1 MRTMEENVTMTS
13 FGEEMAQE
21 STKQETDRKCPQCGG
36 VMDFDPQTGGLRC
49 PYCDYMEEIPVKS
62 EQEEGPAPELDYQS
76 ALQKENCDWGAA
88 KKVIICKSCGA
99 EAIYDELQIAEECP
113 YCGSNQVMEE
123 KNEQTMAPGGVVPF
137 KISAKE
143 AASKFTSWIK
153 SKLFCPRA
161 AKESAKPG
169 SFKGV
174 YLPYWTFDA
183 HTVSRYEGA
192 YGIDRTVNEGKEDE
206 RTVTDWYRTRGTY
219 TDDFDDELVLAS
231 TRYEQSLL
239 SSVEPFNTE
248 DNKAYKPEYVA
259 GFIAERYSVGLRDA
273 FSKAKEFI
281 RTKLE
286 SRIKSRIIREHR
298 ADHARVEKIETRY
311 FDVTYKYLLLPV
323 WLSTYRYNNKVYHF
337 MVNGQTGKAGGQT
350 PTSWLRVV
358 CALLLL
364 FVIAFGLADYG
375 AAAAVCAV
383 AAVIAAVV
391 CWFTKM

>member
-1 MRTMEENVTMTS
+1 
-13 FGEEMAQE
+13 MAQE

-36 VMDFDPQTGGLRC
+36 VMDFDPKTGGLHC
-49 PYCDYMEEIPVKS
+49 PYCDYMEEIPVRNRK
-62 EQEEGPAPELDYQS
+62 EDGPAPELDYRS
-76 ALQKENCDWGAA
+76 ALQKENCDWGAK

-99 EAIYDELQIAEECP
+99 ESIYDELQIAEECP

-137 KISAKE
+137 KITAKE

-183 HTVSRYEGA
+183 HTVSHYEGT
-192 YGIDRTVNEGKEDE
+192 YGIDRTVNAGKEDE
-206 RTVTDWYRTRGTY
+206 HTVTDWYKTRGTY
-219 TDDFDDELVLAS
+219 EDDFDDELVLAS
-231 TRYEQSLL
+231 SRYEQSLL
-239 SSVEPFNTE
+239 SSVEPFNTA
-248 DNKAYKPEYVA
+248 DNKSYQPEYVA
-259 GFIAERYSVGLRDA
+259 GFIAERYSVGLREA
-273 FSKAKEFI
+273 FAKAKEFI
-281 RTKLE
+281 KAKLE
-286 SRIKSRIIREHR
+286 SRIQSRILREHR
-298 ADHARVEKIETRY
+298 ADHASVEKIETRY
-311 FDVTYKYLLLPV
+311 YGVTYKYLLLPV

-350 PTSWLRVV
+350 PTSWLRVA
-358 CALLLL
+358 CAVLLL
-364 FVIAFGLADYG
+364 FAIAFGLGDY
-375 AAAAVCAV
+375 ATACMACIA

-391 CWFTKM
+391 CWLTKM